1 MLIVDDDD
9 AIANFIQDAVK
20 AMGHEPTAVTDPL
33 QALGLFVSGSYD
45 LVITDFLMA
54 PIDGMTLAIK
64 IRVIDPPVGLDRRVK
79 TPILMITGT
88 DGIDRFNAQMAYPI
102 QRIMMKPFRLH
113 QLEEAIQFLTNRKAH
128 GASN

>member
-9 AIANFIQDAVK
+9 AIVSLIQDAVT
-20 AMGHEPTAVTDPL
+20 AMGHVPTAVTDPL
-33 QALGLFVSGSYD
+33 QAFSLFVSGSYD

-64 IRVIDPPVGLDRRVK
+64 MRTVDRPTGPERRVK

-88 DGIDRFNAQMAYPI
+88 DGIDAFNARMAYPI

-113 QLEEAIQFLTNRKAH
+113 QLEEAVSALTNRKSH